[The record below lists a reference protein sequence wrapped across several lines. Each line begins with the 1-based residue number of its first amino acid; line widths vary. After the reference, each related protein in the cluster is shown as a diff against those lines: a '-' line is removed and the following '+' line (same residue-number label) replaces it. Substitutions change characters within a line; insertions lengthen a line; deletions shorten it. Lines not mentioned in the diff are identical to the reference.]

1 MENLKNTFEK
11 MDIKKVEKDKEFKKL
26 YDSVKELLENN
37 IYEDCYIFEYIRLT
51 HRISTGSEDHGMIA
65 EQRDIVNYIDNEKLK
80 KIVKFNL
87 KDYCPKKTKE
97 EKMDYIMDQA
107 NNNGT
112 LKFYFNTPNNKKNI
126 NKHLYAIVDI
136 GGYESSSHF
145 TNTEDSDET
154 ITIVAYNDIIPISL
168 KPFKM

>member
-26 YDSVKELLENN
+26 YDAVKELLENN
-37 IYEDCYIFEYIRLT
+37 IYADCYIFEYVILT
-51 HRISTGSEDHGMIA
+51 HRISTGSEDNGMIA
-65 EQRDIVNYIDNEKLK
+65 EEKDIVNYIDSAKLK

-87 KDYCPKKTKE
+87 EDYNPKATKE
-97 EKMDYIMDQA
+97 EKMNYIMDQA
-107 NNNGT
+107 NYGGT
-112 LKFYFNTPNNKKNI
+112 LKFYFNTPTNKKNP
-126 NKHLYAIVDI
+126 NKHLYGIVDV
-136 GGYESSSHF
+136 GGCEDSFHF